1 MNKKNDKDDK
11 KLYILPTTI
20 FVLIVFF
27 FWDSIMSIINTYVSN
42 PNPTFQLGSKWF
54 LSLLFLNVIMI
65 FFIIIFY
72 YNKSSQVG
80 IQGIDGDK
88 GFPGQEGEPCIIKDS
103 PPLHYT
109 P

>member
-1 MNKKNDKDDK
+1 MNKKNDEDDK

-27 FWDSIMSIINTYVSN
+27 FWDSIISILNTYILN
-42 PNPTFQLGSKWF
+42 PNPIFQLGSTWF
-54 LSLLFLNVIMI
+54 LSLLFINVIMI

-80 IQGIDGDK
+80 IKGIDGDR
-88 GFPGQEGEPCIIKDS
+88 GFPGQEGEPCKFRDD

-109 P
+109 E